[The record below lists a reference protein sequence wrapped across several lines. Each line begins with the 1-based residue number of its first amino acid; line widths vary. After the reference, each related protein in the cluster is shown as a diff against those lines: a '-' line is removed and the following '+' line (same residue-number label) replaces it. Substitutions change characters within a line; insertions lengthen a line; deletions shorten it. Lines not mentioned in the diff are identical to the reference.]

1 MESQQVPKSE
11 RIIFDAIRQQ
21 LLPGEELI
29 ERVRFSDSRHGDVE
43 ADALIFIPGAGV
55 AVLEIKGGI
64 ITYVDGQWSVN
75 DENGYKRRINPVEQG
90 RKAKHAL
97 RRYLDRQ
104 SEWQSGLIRSEWF
117 VAMPF
122 TQVDGDLGP
131 EGRRELL
138 IGKNDVSKML
148 NQIREVLTSPLNAD
162 SFPSKEDIDL
172 AISLIKRPANGDLVI
187 GYGPLENRN
196 VRGAFLGIA
205 IAALNAAICFSGF
218 NVEIEFAAVLI
229 GIIGTLGVGSIAM
242 QLGLIGNKHIKFYS
256 TIGIAAS
263 LIGFGIGYVAHD
275 KTHHQVICDSNYSGC
290 VPSQSKV
297 DVDCAD
303 LSGPVNVIGTDVY
316 ALDRDGDGRACEWNA
331 KTN

>member
-11 RIIFDAIRQQ
+11 RIIFEAIRQQ
-21 LLPGEELI
+21 LLPGEEMI
-29 ERVRFSDSRHGDVE
+29 ERVRFSDTRHGDVE
-43 ADALIFIPGAGV
+43 ADALIFIPNAGV
-55 AVLEIKGGI
+55 AVIEIKGGI
-64 ITYVDGQWSVN
+64 ITFADGQWTVN
-75 DENGYKRRINPVEQG
+75 DETGYSRRINPVEQG

-104 SEWQSGLIRSEWF
+104 SEWQHGLIRSEWF

-122 TQVDGDLGP
+122 TQVEGDMGP

-138 IGKNDVSKML
+138 IGKSDVPNML

-162 SFPSKEDIDL
+162 SFPTKEHIDL
-172 AISLIKRPANGDLVI
+172 AITLLKRPTNGDLVI
-187 GYGPLENRN
+187 GYGPFENRK
-196 VRGAFLGIA
+196 VRGLSLGIV

-218 NVEIEFAAVLI
+218 NVEVEFAAVLVSI
-229 GIIGTLGVGSIAM
+229 LVSLGLGSMAM
-242 QLGLIGNKHIKFYS
+242 QAGLLGNKHTKFYAS
-256 TIGIAAS
+256 IGVIAS
-263 LIGFGIGYVAHD
+263 VIGFGLGYVAHD
-275 KTHHQVICDSNYSGC
+275 KTHHQVACNTNYSGC
-290 VPSQSKV
+290 VPQQS

-303 LSGPVNVIGTDVY
+303 LNEPVNVVGVDVY